1 MASAEMKNTSSETKT
16 DRVGQ
21 ASEQI
26 REKTVSGNNEHSNS
40 STRRQRRPR
49 VVPAAGLDPGGRE
62 DRGTHRHLLLRA
74 EPVVP
79 QGLQGLV
86 SLQGQG
92 PQHHLLVSQPL
103 LRLLEL
109 GSDLGKCRLVTL
121 GAVLASVLPAPK
133 RQPEMPKEKC
143 HGDTW

>member
-1 MASAEMKNTSSETKT
+1 MLKPSTSETKEAQ
-16 DRVGQ
+16 GLPG
-21 ASEQI
+21 S
-26 REKTVSGNNEHSNS
+26 
-40 STRRQRRPR
+40 RRFRPLG
-49 VVPAAGLDPGGRE
+49 AAE

-92 PQHHLLVSQPL
+92 PQHHLLVPQPL

-109 GSDLGKCRLVTL
+109 GSDLGKRGLVTL
-121 GAVLASVLPAPK
+121 GAVPASVHASS
-133 RQPEMPKEKC
+133 
-143 HGDTW
+143 